1 MIIQEN
7 IPIILKNYFELK
19 DSINNQNLV
28 ILNDIFEKINKYKLE
43 STDVLYN
50 NLIVDGLVM
59 KICNKQKNN
68 NLDDSL
74 YNILLKNVND
84 KINKLTNPNE
94 IYYYNTFINLIKNF
108 NYITIKEQVLLNFLF
123 EEITFENRKLQE
135 VNGNEKKYIIK

>member
-1 MIIQEN
+1 MLI
-7 IPIILKNYFELK
+7 KEL
-19 DSINNQNLV
+19 
-28 ILNDIFEKINKYKLE
+28 
-43 STDVLYN
+43 T
-50 NLIVDGLVM
+50 
-59 KICNKQKNN
+59 NKQKNN

-84 KINKLTNPNE
+84 KINRLTNPNE

>member
-7 IPIILKNYFELK
+7 IPIVLKNYFDLK
-19 DSINNQNLV
+19 DSIDNQNLV
-28 ILNDIFEKINKYKLE
+28 ILNDIFEKINKYELE
-43 STDVLYN
+43 STNVLYN

-74 YNILLKNVND
+74 YNVLLKNVND
-84 KINKLTNPNE
+84 KINRLTDPNE

>member
-84 KINKLTNPNE
+84 KINRLTNPNE

>member
-7 IPIILKNYFELK
+7 IPIVLKNYFELK

-43 STDVLYN
+43 STNVLYN

-84 KINKLTNPNE
+84 KINRLTNPNE